1 MFIVYNFILFLILL
15 ISPFIILVRLFLGKE
30 DQIRFKEKYGFFK
43 KNIKKNE
50 LIWIHCASV
59 GELLSVI
66 PIIRRFE
73 KDKKTKSILITSS
86 TTSSS
91 EIISK
96 FKFKKTIHQ
105 FYPFDINF
113 LTKYFIRHWKPKL
126 AIFIDSEIWPNMF
139 NNLHK
144 KNIPLILLNA
154 RITKKSF
161 YRWKKFPNFS
171 KRIFNKITIA
181 LPQNKETKKYL
192 KLLGTKNIKHFGN
205 LKFYGETQ
213 KYNRNNLK
221 LKKKFAKRLVFCAAS
236 THQKEEL
243 FIAKVHK
250 ELKSEIKNL
259 ITIIIPRHINRKNEI
274 INELENLGLNSQ
286 LHTSSKKINKDTDI
300 YLVDTYGETAK
311 FYSLSKIT
319 FLGGSL
325 IPHGGQN
332 PLEPAREGNYILY
345 GPHIENFKEVY
356 EILNNLKITS
366 KVNSIKNMKSI
377 VSQKINFLQRNT
389 VNKKL
394 KYLGEKILN
403 KNFNEIKKFI

>member
-192 KLLGTKNIKHFGN
+192 KLLGTKI
-205 LKFYGETQ
+205 
-213 KYNRNNLK
+213 
-221 LKKKFAKRLVFCAAS
+221 
-236 THQKEEL
+236 
-243 FIAKVHK
+243 
-250 ELKSEIKNL
+250 
-259 ITIIIPRHINRKNEI
+259 
-274 INELENLGLNSQ
+274 
-286 LHTSSKKINKDTDI
+286 
-300 YLVDTYGETAK
+300 
-311 FYSLSKIT
+311 
-319 FLGGSL
+319 
-325 IPHGGQN
+325 
-332 PLEPAREGNYILY
+332 
-345 GPHIENFKEVY
+345 
-356 EILNNLKITS
+356 
-366 KVNSIKNMKSI
+366 
-377 VSQKINFLQRNT
+377 
-389 VNKKL
+389 
-394 KYLGEKILN
+394 
-403 KNFNEIKKFI
+403 